1 MPTITSGQR
10 AGMTL
15 KVKKSYHKLLK
26 TPLRC
31 PTSSLHMSMSILHVY
46 VHIHAACPCPCCMP
60 VSMLHVHVRAACPCP
75 WCMSMSVLR
84 LHIHS
89 ACSFPCSCCMSMSCS
104 CCMLMPHAACPC
116 PCLPDLLRIASTAGT
131 APVGPTHWF
140 GPLLP
145 LQLLLGPLLLAMA
158 L

>member
-1 MPTITSGQR
+1 
-10 AGMTL
+10 
-15 KVKKSYHKLLK
+15 
-26 TPLRC
+26 
-31 PTSSLHMSMSILHVY
+31 MSM
-46 VHIHAACPCPCCMP
+46 P
-60 VSMLHVHVRAACPCP
+60 
-75 WCMSMSVLR
+75 
-84 LHIHS
+84 
-89 ACSFPCSCCMSMSCS
+89 CS